1 MGWSAI
7 IGGRKTDKTAATLAV
22 VRRLEAQGL
31 VVRGFVQREV
41 RAPSGDIAGW
51 DVERLGGAERAV
63 LARTSPEPELCDY
76 TFDPA
81 GFAQAAAWASE
92 PCDVVVVSG
101 VGKLEEEQHGHFP
114 ALERLARARGGP
126 HVLAVVRDSSLTRV
140 GLALPDASGW
150 LELPCDEAALEAFA
164 DEVARAARASG

>member
-7 IGGRKTDKTAATLAV
+7 IGGRKTDKARATLAV
-22 VRRLEAQGL
+22 VHRLEAKGL

-41 RAPSGDIAGW
+41 LKPNGDIDGW
-51 DVERLGGAERAV
+51 DVERVGGDERTV

-76 TFDPA
+76 TFDAA

-92 PCDVVVVSG
+92 PCDVAVVSG
-101 VGKLEEEQHGHFP
+101 VGKLEEEKKGHFP
-114 ALERLARARGGP
+114 VLERLACAGGGP
-126 HVLAVVRDSSLTRV
+126 HVLAVVRDSSLTRI

-150 LELPCDEAALEAFA
+150 VELPCDDAALDAFA
-164 DEVARAARASG
+164 DELARSLE

>member
-7 IGGRKTDKTAATLAV
+7 IGGRKTDKAQAALAV
-22 VRRLEAQGL
+22 VRRLEAKGL

-41 RAPSGDIAGW
+41 LALNGDIAGW
-51 DVERLGGAERAV
+51 DVERVGGPGRTV
-63 LARTSPEPELCDY
+63 LARTSPQPELCDY
-76 TFDPA
+76 SFDAA
-81 GFAQAAAWASE
+81 GFVQAAAWAEE
-92 PCDVVVVSG
+92 PCDVAVVSG
-101 VGKLEEEQHGHFP
+101 VGKLEEEQQGHFP
-114 ALERLARARGGP
+114 VLERLARAAAGP

-150 LELPCDEAALEAFA
+150 VELPCDEAALDAFA

>member
-7 IGGRKTDKTAATLAV
+7 IGGRKTDKAQAALAV
-22 VRRLEAQGL
+22 VRRLEAKGL
-31 VVRGFVQREV
+31 VVRGFLQREV
-41 RAPSGDIAGW
+41 LAANGDVAGW
-51 DVERLGGAERAV
+51 DVEHLGGGERTV
-63 LARTSPEPELCDY
+63 LARTSPQPELCDY

-81 GFAQAAAWASE
+81 GFAQAAAWAEE

-101 VGKLEEEQHGHFP
+101 VGKLEEEKKGHFP
-114 ALERLARARGGP
+114 VLERLARARGAP

-150 LELPCDEAALEAFA
+150 VEWPCDDAALDAFA